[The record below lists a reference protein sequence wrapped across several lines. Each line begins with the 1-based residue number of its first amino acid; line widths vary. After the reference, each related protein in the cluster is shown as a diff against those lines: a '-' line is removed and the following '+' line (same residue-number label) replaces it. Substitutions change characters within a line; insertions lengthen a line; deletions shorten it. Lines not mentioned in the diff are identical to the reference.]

1 MSEEVNQ
8 DVTPNPVTEGAKHI
22 GRLGGLAVGNK
33 RRAAKGEQPVVPEVT
48 FNEETMAAY
57 RKEFARQGG
66 LKGGVARSAKLSK
79 ERKKEIGRL
88 GGLAR
93 WSKHV

>member
-1 MSEEVNQ
+1 MEEVNQ
-8 DVTPNPVTEGAKHI
+8 DITPNPVVEGAKHI
-22 GRLGGLAVGNK
+22 GRLGGYAAGAK
-33 RRAAKGEQPVVPEVT
+33 RKLSKGETPNEVPTVT
-48 FNEETMAAY
+48 FNEEQMAAY

-93 WSKHV
+93 WGKHL